1 DGSTIK
7 GPVMPKT
14 TNTPSLVI
22 LDMLVGKEWRH
33 LRLTRQEA
41 KAFIRKTPNHRGY
54 QITPIPDEPKR

>member
-1 DGSTIK
+1 
-7 GPVMPKT
+7 MPKT